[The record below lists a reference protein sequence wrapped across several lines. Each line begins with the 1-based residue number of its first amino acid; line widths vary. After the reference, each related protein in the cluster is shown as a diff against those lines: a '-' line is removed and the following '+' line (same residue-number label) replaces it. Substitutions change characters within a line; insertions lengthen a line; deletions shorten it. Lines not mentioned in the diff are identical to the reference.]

1 MTAPSL
7 ALRRNPYPNPAAVVG
22 AESRQPSWPE
32 VLDAATGAAL
42 RSVHTAM
49 LGTIKSYSSSA
60 QTAAVELATHMP
72 RASGEYAAVA
82 PLADVPVIWP
92 GAWAAGDRCLV
103 VFLEESAAKWL
114 ETGSVEGPEVQLRH
128 GLHPVAMPFPSIEGQ
143 ATDFVALAE
152 PVTDNYAQL
161 KTALD
166 GLVSALDGLAPGTS
180 LAWDTAMVGWPAD
193 IASAKVKA
201 R

>member
-1 MTAPSL
+1 M
-7 ALRRNPYPNPAAVVG
+7 
-22 AESRQPSWPE
+22 
-32 VLDAATGAAL
+32 LDAATGAAL

-49 LGTIKSYSSSA
+49 LGSFKSYDAAA
-60 QTAAVELATHMP
+60 QTATVELATHMP

-143 ATDFVALAE
+143 AVQFIALANL
-152 PVTDNYAQL
+152 VQ
-161 KTALD
+161 TALD
-166 GLVSALDGLAPGTS
+166 KLQYAFDNHTHATAAVGAPSVPIPFPAAIPVPSVPVGS
-180 LAWDTAMVGWPAD
+180 LGPV
-193 IASAKVKA
+193 ASAKVKA